1 MGLALLVKCLEMKVL
16 DNNYVHV
23 VLRHFLRSL
32 LLLLLRR
39 IKMAAVLSSQLY
51 VTLLEQGGTDVIPR
65 SHSTSA
71 ILWFCDHFTVSDGWQ
86 RVLLPAWGIN

>member
-23 VLRHFLRSL
+23 VLRRFLRSL

-39 IKMAAVLSSQLY
+39 IKMAAVLGSQLY
-51 VTLLEQGGTDVIPR
+51 VTLLEQIVWNRCHPKVTFDL
-65 SHSTSA
+65 SHSV
-71 ILWFCDHFTVSDGWQ
+71 IL
-86 RVLLPAWGIN
+86 